1 MVTRLALQK
10 GIASVENIF
19 CRKQK
24 NILDGSQVGVFEQGD
39 EVSLGGFLQ
48 GHDGRGLESQ
58 VGLEVL
64 GDFSNQSL
72 EGELSDQELGRLLV
86 LSDFSESDGTG
97 PVSVGLLDTTGRGR
111 GGLSGGLGGE
121 LLPGGLATCTVMRLF
136 VSDLLSVR
144 LVNAGR
150 PSRTR
155 GFSGGLLGSGCE
167 RMITRGVESAY
178 VSDPS
183 L

>member
-1 MVTRLALQK
+1 M
-10 GIASVENIF
+10 NIF
-19 CRKQK
+19 CCKQK
-24 NILDGSQVGVFEQGD
+24 NILDCSQVGVFEQGD

-48 GHDGRGLESQ
+48 GHNGRRLESQ

-97 PVSVGLLDTTGRGR
+97 PVSVGLLDTTGGGL

-121 LLPGGLATCTVMRLF
+121 LLSGSLTTSRLSCGL
-136 VSDLLSVR
+136 
-144 LVNAGR
+144 
-150 PSRTR
+150 
-155 GFSGGLLGSGCE
+155 E
-167 RMITRGVESAY
+167 RR
-178 VSDPS
+178 
-183 L
+183 

>member
-64 GDFSNQSL
+64 SDFSNQSL

-86 LSDFSESDGTG
+86 LSDFSEGDGTG
-97 PVSVGLLDTTGRGR
+97 PVSVGLLDTTGRGL

-121 LLPGGLATCTVMRLF
+121 LLSGSLTTGRLSCGLPGGW
-136 VSDLLSVR
+136 VSMLRVIGAD
-144 LVNAGR
+144 N
-150 PSRTR
+150 
-155 GFSGGLLGSGCE
+155 GLTWFGPL
-167 RMITRGVESAY
+167 
-178 VSDPS
+178 
-183 L
+183 

>member
-48 GHDGRGLESQ
+48 GHDGRGLKSQ

-64 GDFSNQSL
+64 SDFSNQSL

-97 PVSVGLLDTTGRGR
+97 PVSVGLLDTTGGGL
-111 GGLSGGLGGE
+111 GGLSGSLGGE
-121 LLPGGLATCTVMRLF
+121 LLSGSLTTGRLSCGLEEMRL
-136 VSDLLSVR
+136 DD
-144 LVNAGR
+144 GR
-150 PSRTR
+150 EKR
-155 GFSGGLLGSGCE
+155 
-167 RMITRGVESAY
+167 
-178 VSDPS
+178 
-183 L
+183 